1 MKQHLFGEYQDLIA
15 LQEVVYCRLCSD
27 VLQSNTLPTLPSTE
41 RSELLRE
48 NAFIFYLEFKLT
60 SEQRR
65 IVFLLGALMLEHRS
79 IMLHAVCGAGKTE
92 IIALTIASHL
102 RRGAKVGWAIARRDV
117 VIELKDR
124 LATYFKAT
132 ESVALYQ
139 DSQDL
144 GKEGQLVVLTTARL
158 QHFYKSFDILI
169 LDENDA
175 YPFNVSHFQ
184 QHVADTSVK
193 PGGNILYISA
203 TITKQEKREYAK
215 IIGLSKRFHGK
226 NLPVIVFEYYPMSKQ
241 RRKIGKQLKMKIE
254 RWLANDSPIFLFVSN
269 KSLGIEIEKRCK
281 RIWGDIVSYV
291 SSDIKNRQQILEQVR
306 NKELKILVTTT
317 ILERGVTFKSVQAV
331 VLDADNLVFN
341 AATLVQIA
349 GRVGRAVGATDGEI
363 YFLYQHAVTAEMRKA
378 KKYHEKANE
387 GELIFL

>member
-1 MKQHLFGEYQDLIA
+1 MFGKYYDLIE
-15 LQEVVYCRLCSD
+15 LQDIVYCRLCSE
-27 VLQSNTLPTLPSTE
+27 VLQSNTLPTLPSAK
-41 RSELLRE
+41 RSELVWGDT
-48 NAFIFYLEFKLT
+48 FIFYLAFKLT

-92 IIALTIASHL
+92 IIALTIANHL

-117 VIELKDR
+117 VIELKER

-132 ESVALYQ
+132 ECIALYQ
-139 DSQDL
+139 DSPDL
-144 GKEGQLVVLTTARL
+144 GKDGQLVVLTTARL
-158 QHFYKSFDILI
+158 QHFYQSFDILV

-193 PGGNILYISA
+193 PRGNILYISA

-215 IIGLSKRFHGK
+215 TISLSKRFHGE
-226 NLPVIVFEYYPMSKQ
+226 NLPVITFEYYSMSKQ
-241 RRKIGKQLKMKIE
+241 HRKMGRHLKMKIE
-254 RWLANDSPIFLFVSN
+254 RWLANDYPVFIFVSN
-269 KSLGIEIEKRCK
+269 RSLGIAIEKLCK

-291 SSDIKNRQQILEQVR
+291 SSDIKNRQEILEQVR
-306 NKELKILVTTT
+306 NKQLKILVTTT

-349 GRVGRAVGATDGEI
+349 GRVGRAIGATDGEI
-363 YFLYQHAVTAEMRKA
+363 YFLYQHAITDEMRKA
-378 KKYHEKANE
+378 KRYHEKANE
-387 GELIFL
+387 GEVIFL